1 MNYIEK
7 INTLQKQVEDT
18 KIEKAKLQEREQ
30 TLKEEKEKLL
40 KELEVYNIKEDD
52 LEGEISR
59 ISDEIETEIKKVED
73 ILK

>member
-52 LEGEISR
+52 LENEISR
-59 ISDEIETEIKKVED
+59 ISAEIETEIKKVED